1 MESRKFAKALIDALK
16 NPMRAAIFYQ
26 LARNPGSTATEIA
39 ERLGEDFDVVHYH
52 LKRLRKMNLVSS
64 PKTVVRRNYIEKQY
78 SLVPDFK
85 ERFLRSCQEIAERE
99 KEISPEDSKNLI
111 NAVFSVVRS
120 IITESM
126 KRIEKTPGK
135 VINRIMDDDTI
146 EIKIVFC
153 SEEDYL
159 KLLRKL
165 REVLTFE
172 VKAKT
177 FDPAE
182 KQYTITLFAIPKLD
196 QD

>member
-1 MESRKFAKALIDALK
+1 MESRKFAEALINALK
-16 NPMRAAIFYQ
+16 NPTRAAIFYQ
-26 LARNPGSTATEIA
+26 LARKPGSTATEIG

-52 LKRLRKMNLVSS
+52 LKRLRRMNLVSS
-64 PKTVVRRNYIEKQY
+64 PKTVVRRNYIEKRY

-85 ERFLRSCQEIAERE
+85 ERFLRACQEIGERE
-99 KEISPEDSKNLI
+99 KAISPEDSKNLI

-126 KRIEKTPGK
+126 KRLERTPDD
-135 VINRIMDDDTI
+135 VVERIMREDTV

-159 KLLRKL
+159 KLLGKL

-177 FDPAE
+177 FEPAE
-182 KQYTITLFAIPKLD
+182 KQYAITLFAIPKLD
-196 QD
+196 